1 MWSNARTGSRPHFIF
16 GIFKTLRYF
25 LANLLFFVPKR
36 KILIEII
43 DQTSELKK
51 LSQGDLASFNH
62 YLENFYNQN

>member
-1 MWSNARTGSRPHFIF
+1 MWSNARTRGRPIFIM

-25 LANLLFFVPKR
+25 LANLFFFVPKR
-36 KILIEII
+36 KILIEVI

-51 LSQGDLASFNH
+51 LSQGDLASFNR